1 MQFYIQSAVV
11 EKGVRI
17 KEYPYSRIDV
27 VTGAIITDVI
37 AYFIIV
43 ATAATIFVHNAHLGA
58 HQQPLSVN
66 TAGDVATALQPLAG
80 KYASL
85 LFALGLLNAAIFTA
99 SILPLSTAYYVCE
112 AFGFES
118 GVQNSFRQ
126 APVFYGLYAGL
137 IVIGG
142 GVVLL
147 APDVLQSAIIFYS
160 QVLNGALLPIVLVL
174 MLLLINRPR
183 LMGAY
188 VNNLA
193 FNVIAWATVVIVGAL
208 TVVSTI
214 QTILAPSNPGS

>member
-1 MQFYIQSAVV
+1 
-11 EKGVRI
+11 
-17 KEYPYSRIDV
+17 
-27 VTGAIITDVI
+27 VI
-37 AYFIIV
+37 V
-43 ATAATIFVHNAHLGA
+43 
-58 HQQPLSVN
+58 
-66 TAGDVATALQPLAG
+66 
-80 KYASL
+80 
-85 LFALGLLNAAIFTA
+85 
-99 SILPLSTAYYVCE
+99 
-112 AFGFES
+112 
-118 GVQNSFRQ
+118 
-126 APVFYGLYAGL
+126 
-137 IVIGG
+137 G